1 MVKFQIIQNRRFW
14 MVMHELGTLVEESR
28 IVFIGF
34 DTEVFPATETRTF
47 RKTERY
53 TANQK
58 TWLQTGLIQYPRQHR
73 GGRGFTVSTRYTQH
87 VFALQDMIS
96 QELRT

>member
-1 MVKFQIIQNRRFW
+1 
-14 MVMHELGTLVEESR
+14 MHELGTLVEESR

-34 DTEVFPATETRTF
+34 DTEIFPTTETRTF
-47 RKTERY
+47 RKAQWH

-58 TWLQTGLIQYPRQHR
+58 TWLQTGLIQYPSQHR
-73 GGRGFTVSTRYTQH
+73 GGRGFTMCSGDTQH
-87 VFALQDMIS
+87 VFTLQNMIS